1 MTEPVSPEESSAT
14 VTDPI
19 EQRVLEQISPS
30 AELMARVDR
39 VRRTLVERAEAIARS
54 RGRPLV
60 RALVAGSAAR
70 GTYIADRLDIDLF
83 LLYPPDTPR
92 SVLAEEGL
100 ALGRELVTQPEQRY
114 AEHPYLRGEFEGFRV
129 EAVPGYA
136 IEDPSRPIS
145 AVDRTP
151 FHQEYL
157 AQRQTPEMVGQVRL
171 TKQFLRGLGI
181 LGSEART
188 EGFSGYLV
196 ELLILRFGSLRG
208 LLREA
213 RRWSIPT
220 RLDASSRDPP
230 RLPGEVALILPDPV
244 DPGRN
249 VASALSRAH
258 LGLFILAARE
268 YLVHPSEAWF
278 VPYQAPRLP
287 LEEALRRVDRRG
299 THVAVVEL
307 PRDTAVVDD
316 TLYPQI
322 FRAVRVMREAL
333 EREGF
338 SVIGATGTAGGPRVI
353 VVLETAESERP
364 AIRVRE
370 GPPPG
375 IDRVGEFLGKWEE
388 RTGELLQGPYLRPD
402 GKLAVETRR
411 ETRRVE
417 AILEALMPT
426 LSLGRDLDSARQR
439 SAAVYPLT
447 GTTGSEPLER
457 ALADLLAKQLPW
469 RSRST

>member
-1 MTEPVSPEESSAT
+1 MAEPSPPEESPPA
-14 VTDPI
+14 VTDRI
-19 EQRVLEQISPS
+19 ERQVLERISPS
-30 AELMARVDR
+30 ADLMARVDR
-39 VRRTLVERAEAIARS
+39 VRRTLVERAETIARS

-70 GTYIADRLDIDLF
+70 GTFIADRLDIDLF

-92 SVLAEEGL
+92 PVLAEEGL
-100 ALGRELVTQPEQRY
+100 AVGRELVTQPEQRY
-114 AEHPYLRGEFEGFRV
+114 AEHPYLRGDFEGFRV

-136 IEDPSRPIS
+136 IDDPSRPIS

-157 AQRQTPEMVGQVRL
+157 AARQTPEMVGQVRL

-196 ELLILRFGSLRG
+196 ELLILRFGTLRR
-208 LLREA
+208 LLEAA

-220 RLDASSRDPP
+220 RLDAPSRDPP

-268 YLVHPSEAWF
+268 YLSCPSETWF

-287 LEEALRRVDRRG
+287 LEEARRRSELRG

-307 PRDTAVVDD
+307 PRDPAVVDD

-322 FRAVRVMREAL
+322 SRAARVMREAL

-338 SVIGATGTAGGPRVI
+338 SVLGAAGAAGGSRVV
-353 VVLETAESERP
+353 VVLETAGAERP
-364 AIRVRE
+364 ALRIRE

-375 IDRVGEFLGKWEE
+375 IDRVGEFLGKWAE
-388 RTGELLQGPYLRPD
+388 RSGELLQGPYLRPD

-411 ETRRVE
+411 ETRG
-417 AILEALMPT
+417 LEAVLQALLPT
-426 LSLGRDLDSARQR
+426 LSLGRDLDTARQR
-439 SAAVYPLT
+439 SATVHPLAEVT
-447 GTTGSEPLER
+447 ASEPLEW
-457 ALADLLAKQLPW
+457 ALADLLAKRLPW
-469 RSRST
+469 RSH

>member
-1 MTEPVSPEESSAT
+1 MTHPVPPEEPAT
-14 VTDPI
+14 QLAERI
-19 EQRVLEQISPS
+19 EHRILEQISPS

-39 VRRTLVERAEAIARS
+39 VRRTLVERAEALARS

-92 SVLAEEGL
+92 PVLAEEGL
-100 ALGRELVTQPEQRY
+100 ALGRELVHDPEQRY

-136 IEDPSRPIS
+136 ITDPTRPIS

-157 AQRQTPEMVGQVRL
+157 AQRQTPGMIGQVRL

-188 EGFSGYLV
+188 EGFSGYLI

-208 LLREA
+208 LLAEA
-213 RRWSIPT
+213 RSWSIPT
-220 RLDASSRDPP
+220 RLDLAARDPP

-249 VASALSRAH
+249 VASALSKAH

-268 YLVHPSEAWF
+268 YLAHPSEAWF
-278 VPYQAPRLP
+278 EPYRAPRLA
-287 LEEALRRVDRRG
+287 LAEAQRQTEARG

-307 PRDTAVVDD
+307 PRDPAVVDD

-322 FRAVRVMREAL
+322 FRAARVVREAL

-338 SVIGATGTAGGPRVI
+338 SVIDAKGTAGGPQVI
-353 VVLETAESERP
+353 IAVETAESERP
-364 AIRVRE
+364 ALRIRE

-375 IDRVGEFLGKWEE
+375 IDRVGEFLGKWAD
-388 RTGELLQGPYLRPD
+388 RTGELLQGPYVRPD

-417 AILEALMPT
+417 AVLEALLPT
-426 LSLGRDLDSARQR
+426 LSLGRDLDAARR
-439 SAAVYPLT
+439 KSVAVHPLSRAPE
-447 GTTGSEPLER
+447 SEPLER

-469 RSRST
+469 RRR